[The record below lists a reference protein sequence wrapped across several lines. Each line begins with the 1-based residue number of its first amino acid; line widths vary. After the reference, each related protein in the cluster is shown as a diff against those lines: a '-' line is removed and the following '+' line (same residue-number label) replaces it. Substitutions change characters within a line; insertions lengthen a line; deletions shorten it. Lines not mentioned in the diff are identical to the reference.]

1 MNDAILRKLRETIRN
16 YAEMNEDLKLEIENL
31 TSMVTTNRRIL
42 EEEKKDYESSVEIID
57 YLEEMKY

>member
-31 TSMVTTNRRIL
+31 TSVVTANKSIL
-42 EEEKKDYESSVEIID
+42 EEEKKDYETSVEIID

>member
-31 TSMVTTNRRIL
+31 TSMVTANRRIL
-42 EEEKKDYESSVEIID
+42 EEEKKDYELSVEIID

>member
-1 MNDAILRKLRETIRN
+1 MNDGILRKLRETIRN

-31 TSMVTTNRRIL
+31 TSMVTANRRIL
-42 EEEKKDYESSVEIID
+42 EEEKKDYELSVEIID